1 MVALTWISCHGLPS
15 RIRFFSQMFGVQHI
29 FSHRNDDNMAVRL
42 KPSSLKR
49 CTKTFQ
55 NSVVER
61 SGHGKVLIRL
71 FFWPSTPFRYL
82 SPQPSIMALFKWEN
96 AALREK
102 CYGVGSRLL
111 AAPFFCLFN
120 GECLPTAKTQL
131 GWAVNSDSQLSF
143 YTLSLSIKEVVYLFG
158 EYNNNSWCHIN

>member
-15 RIRFFSQMFGVQHI
+15 RIHFFSQTFGVHI

-55 NSVVER
+55 NSIVER
-61 SGHGKVLIRL
+61 RGHGKVLIGL
-71 FFWPSTPFRYL
+71 FFGQVLPSAL
-82 SPQPSIMALFKWEN
+82 SPQPSIAALFKWEN

-102 CYGVGSRLL
+102 CDGVGSRLL
-111 AAPFFCLFN
+111 AAPFFCLFS

-158 EYNNNSWCHIN
+158 EYNNNSWGHVN

>member
-15 RIRFFSQMFGVQHI
+15 KIRCFSQMFGVQNI

-42 KPSSLKR
+42 KQSSLKR

-61 SGHGKVLIRL
+61 SGHAKVLIRL
-71 FFWPSTPFRYL
+71 FFGQVLLSATFPSTPASWFSLNGKMLR
-82 SPQPSIMALFKWEN
+82 WERS
-96 AALREK
+96 AMVLGAVSWLP
-102 CYGVGSRLL
+102 
-111 AAPFFCLFN
+111 PFFCFFS

-131 GWAVNSDSQLSF
+131 GWAVNSD
-143 YTLSLSIKEVVYLFG
+143 EPALFLHSKFIHWRRCVFIWG
-158 EYNNNSWCHIN
+158 I